1 MVSSSSSSSFKKYN
15 EKKSKEIASLEQE
28 LVQSK
33 RWDMKGEIKGQERPE
48 NSLLSL
54 SSIIERASKPIPIIS
69 QDHTNTIEDIIIN
82 RIKNDDF
89 NDVIY
94 KNKNIIDTT
103 TNDDDENINE
113 KSKIG
118 LGQIY
123 ENEYTATT
131 TTSTKSN
138 NKNIDSNKEEIK
150 QLFHIISKQLDGLSH
165 FHYTPKPV
173 VNDINI
179 TSIKN
184 NNTSIKTILIEN
196 INPTNESDA
205 NALAPD
211 EIYKKKTGRNASL
224 KADVEHDRDD
234 KKRLRSASKSKK
246 RKEKKQK
253 TTEDTAKAKANIYS
267 KEARKLDEKQVDDI
281 IKTDKRV
288 VIGKNSTE
296 DTSSFTNSKAFFTKV
311 QNLKTSKTSK

>member
-1 MVSSSSSSSFKKYN
+1 MKTSSSLSSYKKYN
-15 EKKSKEIASLEQE
+15 DKKSKEIIELENE
-28 LVQSK
+28 LINKKS
-33 RWDMKGEIKGQERPE
+33 WDMLGEVKSGQRPE

-54 SSIIERASKPIPIIS
+54 SSIIERASKPIPIVS
-69 QDHTNTIEDIIIN
+69 QDYTNTIEDIIIN
-82 RIKNDDF
+82 RIKNDNF
-89 NDVIY
+89 NDIIY
-94 KNKNIIDTT
+94 KKKSTSINDNNND
-103 TNDDDENINE
+103 NDDDINE

-123 ENEYTATT
+123 ENEYIATNN
-131 TTSTKSN
+131 TTSKSN
-138 NKNIDSNKEEIK
+138 SNKNDDANKQEIK
-150 QLFHIISKQLDGLSH
+150 ELFNIINKQLDALSH

-184 NNTSIKTILIEN
+184 TTTSNMRSILIEN

-211 EIYKKKTGRNASL
+211 EVYKKKTGRDASL
-224 KADVEHDRDD
+224 KSNVEYDRDD

-253 TTEDTAKAKANIYS
+253 TIDDTIKAKANIYS
-267 KEARKLDEKQVDDI
+267 KEARKLDDKLVDDI
-281 IKTDKRV
+281 IKQDKRV
-288 VIGKNSTE
+288 TIGKNSTD
-296 DTSSFTNSKAFFTKV
+296 DTSSFSNSKSFFTKV
-311 QNLKTSKTSK
+311 QNLKEK